1 MEKQIA
7 QYIRKHTFF
16 LTLLIFSG
24 FLLLALGEYYLFRKT
39 KELNNMV
46 SESMMQ
52 IKESIKDTDED

>member
-52 IKESIKDTDED
+52 IKEGIKDIEGD